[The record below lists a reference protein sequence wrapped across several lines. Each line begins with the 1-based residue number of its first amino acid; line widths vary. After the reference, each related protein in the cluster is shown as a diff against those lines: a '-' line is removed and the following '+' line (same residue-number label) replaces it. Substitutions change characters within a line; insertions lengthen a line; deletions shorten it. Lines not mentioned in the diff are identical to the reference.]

1 MTAKLH
7 NASGM
12 ALIGVGL
19 LGIALPVIPGIP
31 LVLAGAAMLGS
42 NHPLVRAGRE
52 WLQDRGIL
60 KKERNG
66 NELSDVQS

>member
-1 MTAKLH
+1 MTAKLR

-12 ALIGVGL
+12 TLIGVGL
-19 LGIALPVIPGIP
+19 LGIVLPFIPGIP
-31 LVLAGAAMLGS
+31 LVLAGAAMLGG